1 MNGSAA
7 VSWPVGRFV
16 AAAGA
21 TLLAFIFSTTSVV
34 AVIWALATLLGLPNI
49 LMWILLALGAV
60 PIIWTTLWTAGRA
73 WHVEKL
79 LESGHDVDQPSF
91 KLGAYLGKRLLPAK
105 RAQS

>member
-7 VSWPVGRFV
+7 VSWPVGRLV

-49 LMWILLALGAV
+49 LLWILLALGAV
-60 PIIWTTLWTAGRA
+60 PVIWTTLWTAGRA

-79 LESGHDVDQPSF
+79 LESGRDVDQPLF
-91 KLGAYLGKRLLPAK
+91 KLGAYLGKRVLPAK
-105 RAQS
+105 QAQG